1 MVNRSIAAARAP
13 GWVEGDRNV
22 VTLIFVAVLLTAVAI
37 DFLLIRPWERRHLPD
52 APGDT
57 DASLEFVV
65 PRTLFFDLGHTW
77 ARLDEDELVTVGLDD
92 LARTLI
98 GEISSVELPSVGAR
112 LTAGQPAFGV
122 RQGTRRLDFASPVSG
137 TVTEINP
144 ALGRDPIRL
153 RWRPY
158 KEGWALRLAPGDRL
172 SAELGGLVIGRDA
185 QRWMLTELDR
195 LESLFE
201 RGVLSPPVEGA
212 LQRAGDDA
220 WPVFERDVLKTEGRP
235 VERLA

>member
-1 MVNRSIAAARAP
+1 M
-13 GWVEGDRNV
+13 
-22 VTLIFVAVLLTAVAI
+22 VTLIFIAVLLTAVVI

-52 APGDT
+52 ASDDT

-77 ARLDEDELVTVGLDD
+77 VRLDEDELVTVGLDD

-98 GEISSVELPSVGAR
+98 GEISSVELPTVGTR
-112 LTAGQPAFGV
+112 LTAGRPAFGV

-137 TVTEINP
+137 TVAEINP
-144 ALGRDPIRL
+144 TLGSDPIRL

-172 SAELGGLVIGRDA
+172 ATELGGLVIGRDA
-185 QRWMLTELDR
+185 ERWMLTELDR
-195 LESLFE
+195 LGNLFE
-201 RGVLSPPVEGA
+201 RGVLSSPVEGA

-220 WPVFERDVLKTEGRP
+220 WPVFERDVLKIEGRP